1 MVLRSMSTNEVLGN
15 TAAHFFKSG
24 NVLRAEGYDDLAK
37 LKDLFPTDLKIEYD
51 VWYDRNDKD
60 AVHGYCYTDLLNQFL
75 YIRPACTV
83 RVYQTM
89 IDAAQSE
96 ITDEGRM
103 LLDKVQTSS
112 DKYRLRK
119 DKSQPKFVVFM
130 AGTNI
135 WNKITDLGRLRNAV
149 NQGAFLKPHPITAR
163 PMLAY
168 LKKQFPDR
176 VLGENHSGYNLLEEA
191 DIVGVYTNSEMGISA
206 IARDKKVYLFNDKRD
221 MYTFSGLYNAVC
233 PGGAPSKERL
243 LRVLS
248 CKSSGLIPLH
258 APNPQEYVDGF
269 FKRFEGLNV

>member
-1 MVLRSMSTNEVLGN
+1 MVLRNMSTDEVLGN

-24 NVLRAEGYDDLAK
+24 NVLRAEGYTDLAK

-89 IDAAQSE
+89 VDAAQSE

-103 LLDKVQTSS
+103 LLEKMQGSG

-119 DKSQPKFVVFM
+119 VRGQPKFVIFM

-135 WNKITDLGRLRNAV
+135 WNEITDTDRLKNAV

-168 LKKQFPDR
+168 LNKQFPGK
-176 VLGENHSGYNLLEEA
+176 VLSENHSGYNLLDGA
-191 DIVGVYTNSEMGISA
+191 DIVGAFTNSEMGLSA
-206 IARDKKVYLFNDKRD
+206 IARDKKVYLLNDQRN
-221 MYTFSGLYNAVC
+221 MFTFSGVYNAVC
-233 PGGAPSKERL
+233 PGGVASKERL

-258 APNPQEYVDGF
+258 AANPQEYVDGF
-269 FKRFEGLNV
+269 FKRFEGMNV